1 MAAQL
6 NGLDYAIIIILG
18 FGALYGL
25 GRGALRMATSIL
37 SLVLGVYAASAWYGR
52 AGAIAQTNLHTS
64 PTISMVIGY
73 GVVFVIVFVAVE
85 FAGARVVA
93 LAHIIHLN
101 WVDRLG
107 GGLFGAAIAAIFAG
121 LDIVILTALLPANS
135 PLLQNSR
142 LAPRVLDYNQ
152 VLLGYVPPQVKQ
164 LYIEKRDE
172 LVHYWEHERKNPAT
186 STDSSR

>member
-64 PTISMVIGY
+64 PTVSMVIGY
-73 GVVFVIVFVAVE
+73 GVVFLIVFVAVE

-107 GGLFGAAIAAIFAG
+107 GGVFGAAIAAIFAG
-121 LDIVILTALLPANS
+121 LDIVILTALLPATS

-152 VLLGYVPPQVKQ
+152 VLLAYVPPQVKQ
-164 LYIEKRDE
+164 LYVEKRDE
-172 LVHYWEHERKNPAT
+172 LVRYWEHERKNPAT
-186 STDSSR
+186 STDSSK

>member
-1 MAAQL
+1 MTAQL
-6 NGLDYAIIIILG
+6 NGLDYAIIIIVG

-37 SLVLGVYAASAWYGR
+37 SLVLGVYAAATWYGR

-73 GVVFVIVFVAVE
+73 GAVFLIVFVAVE
-85 FAGARVVA
+85 FAGARIVA

-107 GGLFGAAIAAIFAG
+107 GGLFGAALAAIFAG

-135 PLLQNSR
+135 PLLQNSQ
-142 LAPRVLDYNQ
+142 LAPRVLGYNQ

-164 LYIEKRDE
+164 LYTEKRDD
-172 LVHYWEHERKNPAT
+172 LFRYWEHQKKNPAT
-186 STDSSR
+186 STDSSK